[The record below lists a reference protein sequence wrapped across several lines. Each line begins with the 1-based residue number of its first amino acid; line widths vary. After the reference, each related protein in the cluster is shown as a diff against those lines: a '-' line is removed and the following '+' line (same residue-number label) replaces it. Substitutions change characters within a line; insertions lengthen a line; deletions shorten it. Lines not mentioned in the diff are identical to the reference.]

1 MIKNYINDKKYLYN
15 VFIILIFSISLK
27 LFLLHKSGP
36 IYYGDSAEYLEV
48 INNINN
54 GFGFSRI
61 DISDNIMKPYSNKP
75 PLFFYIVYFSKFL
88 FGSDWAQNITI
99 INIISSSLTIILW
112 IYISLIITQKPKI
125 SLITGWMM
133 ALNLNILYKSF
144 LIMSDTYYIMIF
156 SLFLLLFLTALR
168 SKKAYLF
175 FASGI
180 LMGIS
185 VLTRTL
191 LKAYWILILPLII
204 LYFKDEIKQKIK
216 YALLFLLGHSIIVV
230 PYHIRNYLEFNSLT
244 PIEFHQGITLCQ
256 PIINLFKNTNYDHL
270 YTKYPKIKEI
280 INIPPYKGIA
290 PDEYKIKTKVK
301 LTDAEMAKYLT
312 IITLYTIKQ
321 NPISFIKIYI
331 RNFINLITSPSSYLS
346 TIDIFYK
353 DYFEKQHEIIKK
365 FINDYKTVSFK
376 EFLIITPNLFF
387 RFINLILFLTFL
399 AGITISFKQKYINKE
414 INIFIISLIAY
425 IIGVTSLTPSYD
437 RYRLPLEP
445 IICFYLSLFIF
456 YIMSKNKFGYND

>member
-1 MIKNYINDKKYLYN
+1 MIKNYISNKRYLYN
-15 VFIILIFSISLK
+15 VFIVLIFSISLK

-61 DISDNIMKPYSNKP
+61 DLSDNLMKPYSNKP
-75 PLFFYIVYFSKFL
+75 PLFFYTVYFSKFL
-88 FGSDWAQNITI
+88 FGSNWPKNITI
-99 INIISSSLTIILW
+99 INIISSSLIIVLW
-112 IYISLIITQKPKI
+112 IYISLIITQNHKI
-125 SLITGWMM
+125 SLLTGWLMI
-133 ALNLNILYKSF
+133 LNINLIYNNILLMPDTFYLMTFSF
-144 LIMSDTYYIMIF
+144 F
-156 SLFLLLFLTALR
+156 FLLFLKALK

-175 FASGI
+175 FISGI

-191 LKAYWILILPLII
+191 LKAYWIFIVLLII

-216 YALLFLLGHSIIVV
+216 YILLFLLGHFIIVC
-230 PYHIRNYLEFNSLT
+230 PYHTRNYLKFNTPT
-244 PIEFHQGITLCQ
+244 PIEFHQGIALYWS
-256 PIINLFKNTNYDHL
+256 IISLTKQTDYKYLNS
-270 YTKYPKIKEI
+270 KYPKIKKI
-280 INIPPYKGIA
+280 INISPHKSGS
-290 PDEYKIKTKVK
+290 PDEYKIKTEVK

-331 RNFINLITSPSSYLS
+331 KNFINLITSPSSYLS
-346 TIDIFYK
+346 SIDIFYK

-365 FINDYKTVSFK
+365 FINDYKTVGFK

-387 RFINLILFLTFL
+387 RFINLILFLIFL
-399 AGITISFKQKYINKE
+399 SGITMSFKHKYIDKE
-414 INIFIISLIAY
+414 INIFIMSLIIY
-425 IIGVTSLTPSYD
+425 IIGITSLTPAYD

-445 IICFYLSLFIF
+445 IISFYISLFIF
-456 YIMSKNKFGYND
+456 HILSKNKFGYSN

>member
-36 IYYGDSAEYLEV
+36 VYYGDSAEYLEV

-54 GFGFSRI
+54 GLGFSRI
-61 DISDNIMKPYSNKP
+61 DISDNLMKPYSNKP

-88 FGSDWAQNITI
+88 FGSDWAKNITI
-99 INIISSSLTIILW
+99 INIISSSLTIVLW
-112 IYISLIITQKPKI
+112 IYISLIITQNPKI
-125 SLITGWMM
+125 SLLTGWLMM
-133 ALNLNILYKSF
+133 LNINLIYNNILLMPDTFYLMTFSF
-144 LIMSDTYYIMIF
+144 F
-156 SLFLLLFLTALR
+156 FLLFQTALR

-175 FASGI
+175 FISGI

-216 YALLFLLGHSIIVV
+216 YILLFLLGYLIIVF
-230 PYHIRNYLEFNSLT
+230 PYHTRNYLKFHTPT
-244 PIEFHQGITLCQ
+244 PIEFHQGIALYWS
-256 PIINLFKNTNYDHL
+256 IIPLTKSTDYKYL
-270 YTKYPKIKEI
+270 YSKYPKIEEI
-280 INIPPYKGIA
+280 INIPPHKAGS
-290 PDEYKIKTKVK
+290 PDEYKIKTEVK

-312 IITLYTIKQ
+312 IITLYTIVQ

-346 TIDIFYK
+346 SIDIFYK

-365 FINDYKTVSFK
+365 FINDYKTLSFK

-399 AGITISFKQKYINKE
+399 AGITLSFKQKYINKE
-414 INIFIISLIAY
+414 INIFIISLIVY
-425 IIGVTSLTPSYD
+425 IIGVTSLTPAYD
-437 RYRLPLEP
+437 RYRLPIEP

-456 YIMSKNKFGYND
+456 YIISKNKFGYGN